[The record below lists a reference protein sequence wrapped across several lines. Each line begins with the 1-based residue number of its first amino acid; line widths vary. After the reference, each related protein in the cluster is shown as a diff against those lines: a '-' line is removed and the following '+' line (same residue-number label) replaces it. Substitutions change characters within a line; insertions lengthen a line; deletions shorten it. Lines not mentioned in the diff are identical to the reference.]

1 MRSFSVVPDE
11 PRDQLAIELIGSDQ
25 QLLMVINEL
34 LLNGPVKTF
43 DVGVHLGSS
52 GIGMPVSFVQASDL
66 LIEVL
71 HKLRPVIGKNGLKRV
86 RKNIG
91 DDGKELSGSQRCMAV
106 RGPGKSESRVVIDKC
121 DHVTPNAIE
130 KILHC
135 VESST
140 LAGSAG
146 FVAFGFSVLGPL
158 FPLDSLTV
166 RAHFDGLTTHLIGLI
181 GDDPTDGSCFWTA

>member
-34 LLNGPVKTF
+34 LLNRPVKTF

-71 HKLRPVIGKNGLKRV
+71 HKLRAVIGKNGLKRIG
-86 RKNIG
+86 KNFS
-91 DDGKELSGSQRCMAV
+91 DETEEFSGSQRRMAV
-106 RGPGKSESRVVIDKC
+106 RGPGKSESRVVIGK
-121 DHVTPNAIE
+121 
-130 KILHC
+130 
-135 VESST
+135 
-140 LAGSAG
+140 
-146 FVAFGFSVLGPL
+146 
-158 FPLDSLTV
+158 
-166 RAHFDGLTTHLIGLI
+166 R
-181 GDDPTDGSCFWTA
+181 DDISPDTI

>member
-11 PRDQLAIELIGSDQ
+11 PRDQLAIEVIGSNQ
-25 QLLMVINEL
+25 QFLMVINEL
-34 LLNGPVKTF
+34 LLNGPIKTF

-71 HKLRPVIGKNGLKRV
+71 HKLRAVIGKNGLKRV

-91 DDGKELSGSQRCMAV
+91 DDGKELSSSQRPVAV
-106 RGPGKSESRVVIDKC
+106 GSPGKSEARIVIGKC

-130 KILHC
+130 KVLHRRKLHTGREHWLC
-135 VESST
+135 SLWV
-140 LAGSAG
+140 
-146 FVAFGFSVLGPL
+146 FCPW
-158 FPLDSLTV
+158 DS
-166 RAHFDGLTTHLIGLI
+166 
-181 GDDPTDGSCFWTA
+181 

>member
-71 HKLRPVIGKNGLKRV
+71 HKLRAVIGKNGLKRV

-91 DDGKELSGSQRCMAV
+91 DDGKELSGSQRRMAV
-106 RGPGKSESRVVIDKC
+106 RGPGKGESRVVIGKC
-121 DHVTPNAIE
+121 DNVTPNTIE
-130 KILHC
+130 KVLHLC
-135 VESST
+135 RKLHTGRERWLCSLWVFCPWGSFSSRFSDR
-140 LAGSAG
+140 LSA
-146 FVAFGFSVLGPL
+146 L
-158 FPLDSLTV
+158 
-166 RAHFDGLTTHLIGLI
+166 
-181 GDDPTDGSCFWTA
+181 

>member
-71 HKLRPVIGKNGLKRV
+71 HKLRAVIGKNALKRV

-91 DDGKELSGSQRCMAV
+91 DDGKELSGSQRRMAV
-106 RGPGKSESRVVIDKC
+106 RGPGKSESRVVSGKC
-121 DHVTPNAIE
+121 DNVTPNTIE
-130 KILHC
+130 K
-135 VESST
+135 V
-140 LAGSAG
+140 
-146 FVAFGFSVLGPL
+146 
-158 FPLDSLTV
+158 LTV
-166 RAHFDGLTTHLIGLI
+166 SKASHSPGALALYPLGFLPLGLFFLSIL
-181 GDDPTDGSCFWTA
+181 

>member
-11 PRDQLAIELIGSDQ
+11 PWDQLAIELIGSDQ

-34 LLNGPVKTF
+34 FLNRAVKTF

-52 GIGMPVSFVQASDL
+52 GVGMPVSFVQASDL

-71 HKLRPVIGKNGLKRV
+71 HKLRAVIGKNGLKRI
-86 RKNIG
+86 RKNIS
-91 DDGKELSGSQRCMAV
+91 DEGKELFGSQRCMAV
-106 RGPGKSESRVVIDKC
+106 RGPGKSKSRVVIGKC
-121 DHVTPNAIE
+121 DHVAPNTIE
-130 KILHC
+130 KVLRR

-146 FVAFGFSVLGPL
+146 FVAFGFSALGVL
-158 FPLDSLTV
+158 FPLDSMT
-166 RAHFDGLTTHLIGLI
+166 I
-181 GDDPTDGSCFWTA
+181 

>member
-1 MRSFSVVPDE
+1 MRSFSVVPEE
-11 PRDQLAIELIGSDQ
+11 PRDQLAVELIGCDQ

-34 LLNGPVKTF
+34 LLNGPVETF

-71 HKLRPVIGKNGLKRV
+71 HKLRPVSGKNRLKRV

-91 DDGKELSGSQRCMAV
+91 EDGKELSGSQRRMAV
-106 RGPGKSESRVVIDKC
+106 RGPGKSESRVVICKC
-121 DHVTPNAIE
+121 DHVTPNTIE
-130 KILHC
+130 KVLHR

-146 FVAFGFSVLGPL
+146 FVAFGFSALGPL

-166 RAHFDGLTTHLIGLI
+166 
-181 GDDPTDGSCFWTA
+181 

>member
-43 DVGVHLGSS
+43 DMGVHLGSS

-66 LIEVL
+66 LIEVF
-71 HKLRPVIGKNGLKRV
+71 HKLRPIIGKNGLKRV
-86 RKNIG
+86 RKNIS
-91 DDGKELSGSQRCMAV
+91 DDGKELSGSQRRMAV
-106 RGPGKSESRVVIDKC
+106 RSPGKSESRIVISKC
-121 DHVTPNAIE
+121 DNVTPNTIE
-130 KILHC
+130 KVLHR

-146 FVAFGFSVLGPL
+146 FVAFGFSALGSL

-166 RAHFDGLTTHLIGLI
+166 
-181 GDDPTDGSCFWTA
+181 

>member
-43 DVGVHLGSS
+43 EVGVHLGSS

-71 HKLRPVIGKNGLKRV
+71 HKLRPVIGKNGLKRI
-86 RKNIG
+86 RKNIS
-91 DDGKELSGSQRCMAV
+91 DDGGGKGIDLATLRKRGRDTRQNCRYELPEG
-106 RGPGKSESRVVIDKC
+106 
-121 DHVTPNAIE
+121 N
-130 KILHC
+130 
-135 VESST
+135 
-140 LAGSAG
+140 
-146 FVAFGFSVLGPL
+146 
-158 FPLDSLTV
+158 LT
-166 RAHFDGLTTHLIGLI
+166 DGLPGGRHLMMNVKSTIAKVLER
-181 GDDPTDGSCFWTA
+181 C

>member
-1 MRSFSVVPDE
+1 MRPFSVVPDE

-71 HKLRPVIGKNGLKRV
+71 HKLRAVIGQNGLK
-86 RKNIG
+86 
-91 DDGKELSGSQRCMAV
+91 GKEKHR
-106 RGPGKSESRVVIDKC
+106 
-121 DHVTPNAIE
+121 
-130 KILHC
+130 
-135 VESST
+135 
-140 LAGSAG
+140 
-146 FVAFGFSVLGPL
+146 
-158 FPLDSLTV
+158 
-166 RAHFDGLTTHLIGLI
+166 
-181 GDDPTDGSCFWTA
+181 

>member
-25 QLLMVINEL
+25 QLLVVINEL

-71 HKLRPVIGKNGLKRV
+71 HKLRAVIGKNALKRV

-91 DDGKELSGSQRCMAV
+91 DDGKELSGSQRRMAV
-106 RGPGKSESRVVIDKC
+106 CGPGKSESRVVIGKC
-121 DHVTPNAIE
+121 DNVTPNTIE
-130 KILHC
+130 KVLHC

-140 LAGSAG
+140 LARERWLCSLWVFCPWGS
-146 FVAFGFSVLGPL
+146 FSSRFSDRLSAL
-158 FPLDSLTV
+158 
-166 RAHFDGLTTHLIGLI
+166 
-181 GDDPTDGSCFWTA
+181 

>member
-11 PRDQLAIELIGSDQ
+11 PWDQLAIELIGSDQ

-34 LLNGPVKTF
+34 FLNRAVKTF

-52 GIGMPVSFVQASDL
+52 RVGMPVSFVQASDL

-71 HKLRPVIGKNGLKRV
+71 HKLRVVIG
-86 RKNIG
+86 
-91 DDGKELSGSQRCMAV
+91 
-106 RGPGKSESRVVIDKC
+106 KC
-121 DHVTPNAIE
+121 DHVAPNTIE
-130 KILHC
+130 KVLHR

-146 FVAFGFSVLGPL
+146 FVAFGFSALGVL
-158 FPLDSLTV
+158 FPLDSMTV
-166 RAHFDGLTTHLIGLI
+166 GAHFDGPATHLIGLI
-181 GDDPTDGSCFWTA
+181 GDDP

>member
-25 QLLMVINEL
+25 QLLMAINEL

-71 HKLRPVIGKNGLKRV
+71 HKLRAVIGKNGLQRV

-91 DDGKELSGSQRCMAV
+91 DDGKELSGSQRRMAV
-106 RGPGKSESRVVIDKC
+106 RGPGKRESRVVIGK
-121 DHVTPNAIE
+121 
-130 KILHC
+130 
-135 VESST
+135 
-140 LAGSAG
+140 
-146 FVAFGFSVLGPL
+146 
-158 FPLDSLTV
+158 
-166 RAHFDGLTTHLIGLI
+166 R
-181 GDDPTDGSCFWTA
+181 DDISPDTI

>member
-11 PRDQLAIELIGSDQ
+11 PRDQLSIELIGSDQ

-34 LLNGPVKTF
+34 LLNGAVKTF
-43 DVGVHLGSS
+43 DMGIHFRSS
-52 GIGMPVSFVQASDL
+52 GIGMPMSFVQASDL

-71 HKLRPVIGKNGLKRV
+71 HKLRAVIGKNGLKRV

-91 DDGKELSGSQRCMAV
+91 DDGKELSSSQRPMAV
-106 RGPGKSESRVVIDKC
+106 GSPGKSESRIVIGKC
-121 DHVTPNAIE
+121 DHVTPNTIE
-130 KILHC
+130 KVLHR

-146 FVAFGFSVLGPL
+146 FVAFGFSALGAFSSRFSDRL
-158 FPLDSLTV
+158 SAL
-166 RAHFDGLTTHLIGLI
+166 
-181 GDDPTDGSCFWTA
+181 

>member
-71 HKLRPVIGKNGLKRV
+71 HKLRAVIGKNGLKRIG
-86 RKNIG
+86 KNFS
-91 DDGKELSGSQRCMAV
+91 DETEEFSGSQRRMAV
-106 RGPGKSESRVVIDKC
+106 RGPGKSESRVVIGKC
-121 DHVTPNAIE
+121 DHVSSDSIQ
-130 KILHC
+130 KVLHR

-146 FVAFGFSVLGPL
+146 FVAFGFSALGAL

-166 RAHFDGLTTHLIGLI
+166 
-181 GDDPTDGSCFWTA
+181 

>member
-52 GIGMPVSFVQASDL
+52 GVGMPVSFVQASDL

-71 HKLRPVIGKNGLKRV
+71 HKLRPVIGKNGLKRI
-86 RKNIG
+86 RKNIS
-91 DDGKELSGSQRCMAV
+91 DDVLFGY
-106 RGPGKSESRVVIDKC
+106 
-121 DHVTPNAIE
+121 
-130 KILHC
+130 
-135 VESST
+135 ST
-140 LAGSAG
+140 K
-146 FVAFGFSVLGPL
+146 
-158 FPLDSLTV
+158 T
-166 RAHFDGLTTHLIGLI
+166 
-181 GDDPTDGSCFWTA
+181 W

>member
-52 GIGMPVSFVQASDL
+52 GIGMPVRFVQASDL

-71 HKLRPVIGKNGLKRV
+71 HKLRPVSGKNGLKRV

-91 DDGKELSGSQRCMAV
+91 EDGKELSGSQRRMAV
-106 RGPGKSESRVVIDKC
+106 RGPGKSESRVVICKC
-121 DHVTPNAIE
+121 DHVTPNTIE
-130 KILHC
+130 KVLHR

-140 LAGSAG
+140 LAGAL
-146 FVAFGFSVLGPL
+146 AL
-158 FPLDSLTV
+158 
-166 RAHFDGLTTHLIGLI
+166 
-181 GDDPTDGSCFWTA
+181 